1 MKMTSVNNDQVSAG
15 IWLIVGAAIT
25 AASISI
31 GLGTLSSP
39 GTGFFPFLAGS
50 AISFLS
56 CLGLVYST
64 LQKKRGQGRKPT
76 MANMRWKN
84 SLIVVAAMLGY
95 IFALKTLGFAL
106 STALFVGFLLRAVQ
120 PQKWLVVIGWGIGT
134 ALACFV
140 IFEVWLQAHLPK
152 GLFGF

>member
-1 MKMTSVNNDQVSAG
+1 MASVNNDQVSAAV
-15 IWLIVGAAIT
+15 WLIVGVAIT

-31 GLGTLSSP
+31 GLGTLNSP

-50 AISFLS
+50 AMSFLS
-56 CLGLVYST
+56 CLGLVYSS
-64 LQKKRGQGRKPT
+64 LQKKRGQGWKPT
-76 MANMRWKN
+76 MANLKWRN
-84 SLIVVAAMLGY
+84 SLIVSAAMLGY
-95 IFALKTLGFAL
+95 IFVLKTLGFAL
-106 STALFVGFLLRAVQ
+106 SAALFVGFLLRAVQ

-152 GLFGF
+152 GFLGF